1 MEQTDVL
8 IIGGGLAGVMT
19 ALTIAD
25 SKKVTIVTKRS
36 QKEGN
41 SWKAQGGIAA
51 ALGDDD
57 SPNRH
62 IEDTRKAGC
71 NKNDSEM
78 VHILAHEGKSRLQKW
93 MNEGLQFDVTEQ
105 GTLDLGREG
114 AHSCRR
120 IAHVGGDRT
129 GKEMMRYFID
139 RLKGRVSFHT
149 HWTVVQLIVEGEK
162 CCGALFL
169 NEKGKLTIVKA
180 THTVL
185 ATGGIGGLFTHTS
198 NDTHLCGDG
207 LAVAARAGAT
217 LTDLEFIQF
226 HPTLIKGDVSF
237 CGLASEAIRGE
248 GGSLVN
254 QLGEP
259 IMSKGHS
266 LSDLAPRDIVARVM
280 HEQISKGNSLFLD
293 ISCIHSFH
301 TKFPQV
307 VQLCELAN
315 IDWTKGSIPVLPGP
329 HFHMGGVETDENG
342 RTSLAQL
349 YAVGEVACTG
359 VHGANRLASN
369 SLLESLVFG
378 ERTGEAI
385 LQASSEQPSHYPS
398 SDESVISSFYKAF
411 WEAPAKREIQK
422 RVDQALGIV
431 RNESALR
438 SFIDWVH
445 HVLPNNFSQTS
456 AFMSKEQVEVAHMLL
471 AAKLVAEAALRNDVS
486 CGAHFREDIEGV
498 IGS

>member
-19 ALTIAD
+19 ALTLAD
-25 SKKVTIVTKRS
+25 NKKVTIVTKRS
-36 QKEGN
+36 RKEGN

-62 IEDTRKAGC
+62 IEDTRKAGGK
-71 NKNDSEM
+71 KNDLTM
-78 VHILAHEGKSRLQKW
+78 LHILAHEGKSRLQKW
-93 MNEGLQFDVTEQ
+93 INDGLHFDITEQ
-105 GTLDLGREG
+105 GVLDLGREG

-129 GKEMMRYFID
+129 GKEMMRYFIEK
-139 RLKGRVSFHT
+139 LKGKVMFNT
-149 HWTVVQLIVEGEK
+149 HWTVVQLIIEEGR
-162 CCGALFL
+162 CYGAFFL
-169 NEKGKLTIVKA
+169 NEKGELTVVKA
-180 THTVL
+180 NHTVL

-207 LAVAARAGAT
+207 IAVAARAGAA
-217 LTDLEFIQF
+217 LSDLEFIQF
-226 HPTLIKGDVSF
+226 HPTLIYGNGSS

-248 GGSLVN
+248 GASLVN
-254 QLGEP
+254 QLGEH
-259 IMSKGHS
+259 IMSKVHP
-266 LSDLAPRDIVARVM
+266 LSDLAPRDIVARTV
-280 HEQISKGNSLFLD
+280 HEQISQGNKLFLD
-293 ISCIHSFH
+293 ISGIPSFH

-315 IDWTKGSIPVLPGP
+315 IDWTKGCIPVFPGP

-385 LQASSEQPSHYPS
+385 LQESGKEASHFPFSE
-398 SDESVISSFYKAF
+398 ESIIRLYSKDSWK
-411 WEAPAKREIQK
+411 APAKKEVQK

-438 SFIDWVH
+438 SLINWVQ
-445 HVLPNNFSQTS
+445 HVLPNNFSKTS
-456 AFMSKEQVEVAHMLL
+456 ACMSKEQVEIAHMLL
-471 AAKLVAEAALRNDVS
+471 AAKLIAEAALRNDVS